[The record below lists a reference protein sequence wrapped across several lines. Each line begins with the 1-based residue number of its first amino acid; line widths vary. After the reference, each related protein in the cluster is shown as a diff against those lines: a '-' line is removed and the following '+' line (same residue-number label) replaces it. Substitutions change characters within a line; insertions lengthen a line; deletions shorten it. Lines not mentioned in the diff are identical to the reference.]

1 MSMSARRMLR
11 WLLAVQAVGAAAIA
25 LSAWYWFGAA
35 PWAAFAL
42 GLACVVLVRL
52 VVNMNNFVLSACYA
66 SPTPRE
72 FHLGL
77 RERLRLLGGEFKA
90 SMLSSSWFM
99 PRAAAWRRIHPQ
111 SSAVPVLLVHGYGCN
126 SGYWSYLVPRLDR
139 NSISHASI
147 DLEPVDGAIDDYV
160 PLIQNAVE
168 ELCAATGAA
177 QVAIVAHSMGG
188 LVARAW
194 MRVHGSARVA
204 RLITLGTPHHGTGLA
219 SFGLGANAAQMRR
232 VQGAACDWLQELG
245 KHEDAARRALV
256 TSIFSHHDNIV
267 SPQTS
272 SELPGARNIAL
283 GGVGHVALGCTGRV
297 LDTVME
303 ELGALGRADAARVL
317 QQLLLVDDD
326 PFIREMLSDAVHG
339 QGWRVL
345 SAASGPEALAVL
357 ERERVAV
364 ILSDHLM
371 PSMSGADL
379 LAQARRRDPASFRI
393 LLSGAPDDPAIA
405 AALARGDAD
414 AFQPKPWRLDALL
427 ALLDEAFATQRGRA
441 DYNAGSI
448 VRTQGG
454 EHSMRKR

>member
-11 WLLAVQAVGAAAIA
+11 VLLVVQAVGAVAIA
-25 LSAWYWFGAA
+25 WSAWYWFDAA
-35 PWAAFAL
+35 PWAAAAL

-52 VVNMNNFVLSACYA
+52 VINMNNFLLSACYA

-72 FHLGL
+72 FHLGA
-77 RERLRLLGGEFKA
+77 RARLGLLGGEFKA
-90 SMLSSSWFM
+90 SMLNSSWFM
-99 PRAAAWRRIHPQ
+99 PRAAAWRRIHPE
-111 SSAVPVLLVHGYGCN
+111 STAVPVLLVHGYGCN

-139 NSISHASI
+139 NFISHASI

-168 ELCAATGAA
+168 DLCTATGAA

-303 ELGALGRADAARVL
+303 ELGALTLRTEAAPV
-317 QQLLLVDDD
+317 LLLVDDD
-326 PFIREMLSDAVHG
+326 AFMRDMLANAVEG

-345 SAASGPEALAVL
+345 RAASGAQALALL

-371 PSMSGADL
+371 PAMSGAEL
-379 LAQARRRDPASFRI
+379 LAQARRLDPASFRI
-393 LLSGAPDDPAIA
+393 LLSGAPDEPAIA

-414 AFQPKPWRLDALL
+414 AFHPKPWRLDALL
-427 ALLDEAFATQRGRA
+427 ALLHEAFATQRARA
-441 DYNAGSI
+441 DYNA
-448 VRTQGG
+448 G